1 MIRAFL
7 RVNYIGSEAN
17 VIDTPIPSPSFY
29 TEKLGL
35 PLENS
40 SYRRSHRR
48 GFLARQKHQDEQ
60 QHYTVDPLVMF
71 FMPLRLST
79 WCAASDGDHSLR
91 SDGGS
96 WLAEAKEGWFGIT
109 RRISE
114 R

>member
-1 MIRAFL
+1 MWWSNVIRAFL

-40 SYRRSHRR
+40 SHRRSHRR
-48 GFLARQKHQDEQ
+48 GFLAHQKHQDEQ
-60 QHYTVDPLVMF
+60 QHYIVDPLVMF
-71 FMPLRLST
+71 FMPLST
-79 WCAASDGDHSLR
+79 WCAASDEDYSLR

-96 WLAEAKEGWFGIT
+96 GLANAK
-109 RRISE
+109 
-114 R
+114 